1 MKVPRP
7 ARPGTSDMAT
17 PNPRR
22 FSGGFFSHV
31 GRKSDELAAGDFGA
45 ANGEQ
50 QHQQHQQIQQQQVA
64 PQPQSQSKRLSVGAI
79 GWSASLRIKEGFGRK
94 K

>member
-31 GRKSDELAAGDFGA
+31 GRKSDEFAAGNYGA

-50 QHQQHQQIQQQQVA
+50 QQQRKQQQVA
-64 PQPQSQSKRLSVGAI
+64 PPPQPQSKRLSVGAI
-79 GWSASLRIKEGFGRK
+79 GRSASLRIKEGFGRK

>member
-17 PNPRR
+17 LNPRR
-22 FSGGFFSHV
+22 FSGGFSSLV
-31 GRKSDELAAGDFGA
+31 GRKSDEIAAGHFGA

-50 QHQQHQQIQQQQVA
+50 QQQQQQVA
-64 PQPQSQSKRLSVGAI
+64 PPPQPQSKRLSVGAI
-79 GWSASLRIKEGFGRK
+79 GRSASLRIKEGFGRK